1 MGGDSG
7 RWALNFPPLLVARA
21 WLSPQM
27 MTRGS
32 LTAVILSVG
41 LGLAQAGSGVDR
53 VDRRTVIA
61 DLVKQQELWEE
72 VQKEIS
78 ADFPPLE
85 RPELAV
91 EVPVVER
98 QAAMRSWLAQKRA
111 RGRAVSGKYGAR
123 FKAIQARRNED
134 LEALRSLRQGP
145 GAEKYVDFAFK
156 ELAQATMTRQGDTFR
171 VSLPNGIAG
180 ALADAF
186 PGHRLPENRDYVDLW
201 ADFDKALY
209 LDEAG
214 LAGFLPFCAA
224 FGDFDG
230 DAKQDIA
237 LALFRDVPKSFK
249 VVAFHHEGNGY
260 TAHVVREDEGKPS
273 WAVLSAW
280 ERGISLSPSSED
292 GWIYV
297 WDKGR
302 YVLDEDP

>member
-1 MGGDSG
+1 
-7 RWALNFPPLLVARA
+7 
-21 WLSPQM
+21 M
-27 MTRGS
+27 MTRGAM
-32 LTAVILSVG
+32 TAVILAVG
-41 LGLAQAGSGVDR
+41 LGLAQAGSGADR

-61 DLVKQQELWEE
+61 DLAKQQELWEE

-78 ADFPPLE
+78 AEFPPSE
-85 RPELAV
+85 RPALAV
-91 EVPVVER
+91 GVPVVER
-98 QAAMRSWLAQKRA
+98 KAAMRSWLAQKKA
-111 RGRAVSGKYGAR
+111 RNSAIFGKYGAR
-123 FKAIQARRNED
+123 LKAIQARRNED

-145 GAEKYVDFAFK
+145 GAEKYVDFEFK

-186 PGHRLPENRDYVDLW
+186 PGYRLPENRDYVDLW
-201 ADFDKALY
+201 ANFDRALY

-214 LAGFLPFCAA
+214 LPGFLPYCAA

-237 LALFRDVPKSFK
+237 LALFRDAPKSFQ
-249 VVAFHHEGNGY
+249 VVAFHHAGNGY
-260 TAHVVREDEGKPS
+260 SAHVVREDAGKPA
-273 WAVLSAW
+273 WAVLSVW
-280 ERGISLSPSSED
+280 ERGINLAPSSED